1 MRNCTPDQMRRPEHF
16 PTWSWDPPCRKT
28 WENRSSRDLI
38 PRWNLEPKQ
47 SHFTA
52 FMGAE
57 QLQEHWR
64 ACRLAS
70 CPPPSSNCF
79 QPFRASHQPHRLQPA
94 SSLHL
99 LIGGPPGVLKAAPS
113 ASDCLG
119 KKNQHWLQPTHQVR
133 GPGTSTTGMPPV
145 LFHQRGPMHA
155 TCKSIRATLVKVRT
169 SL

>member
-1 MRNCTPDQMRRPEHF
+1 MKFPDQIPRPELGGEISPTKSLLMRNCTPDQMRRPEHF

-79 QPFRASHQPHRLQPA
+79 QPFRASHQPHLHGASWGA
-94 SSLHL
+94 SSWRGPESGPFCFWGRRTN
-99 LIGGPPGVLKAAPS
+99 IGCS
-113 ASDCLG
+113 
-119 KKNQHWLQPTHQVR
+119 QPTR
-133 GPGTSTTGMPPV
+133 
-145 LFHQRGPMHA
+145 
-155 TCKSIRATLVKVRT
+155 
-169 SL
+169 

>member
-1 MRNCTPDQMRRPEHF
+1 MRRPEHF

-57 QLQEHWR
+57 TWSRAVARALEGLPACKLPTSKFQLLS
-64 ACRLAS
+64 A
-70 CPPPSSNCF
+70 F
-79 QPFRASHQPHRLQPA
+79 QSITSTPQAPA

-99 LIGGPPGVLKAAPS
+99 LIGGPPPGGVLKAAPS
-113 ASDCLG
+113 ASAGEEPTLASANPPGEGAWDQFYWDATRPFPSTWTHACDLQVHPCNSRKG
-119 KKNQHWLQPTHQVR
+119 KNY
-133 GPGTSTTGMPPV
+133 S
-145 LFHQRGPMHA
+145 
-155 TCKSIRATLVKVRT
+155 